1 MFTINKLAWY
11 LIGGALGLVL
21 GVGFY
26 FAQPVRWKGYAL
38 VRIGQYSQTRT
49 IIEPPSTVVERLR
62 SPPFIKAVAERAKN
76 SELIKLL
83 NEDEGG
89 GMVIRT
95 TKNSDALEI
104 AVFADSEEIARS
116 AIDAIVSELISKHQA
131 ILNSYQVDTQRELV
145 QLGLEIEVH
154 SKRIE
159 TASQRSS
166 GGDKAAA
173 GFFILAIQHVL
184 DLKINRSWLLRESLS
199 SANARPT
206 SLVESAAVSEKR
218 AFTSLWRT
226 ALLGMVLGL
235 VVSFAWLR
243 FVKYGTKNS

>member
-21 GVGFY
+21 GVGIY
-26 FAQPVRWKGYAL
+26 FAQPVRWKGHAI
-38 VRIGQYSQTRT
+38 VRIGQYSQTQ
-49 IIEPPSTVVERLR
+49 IEPPSTVVERLR
-62 SPPFIKAVAERAKN
+62 SLPFLKRVAERAKN

-131 ILNSYQVDTQRELV
+131 ILNLYQVDTQRELV

-184 DLKINRSWLLRESLS
+184 ELKIK
-199 SANARPT
+199 ANARPT